1 MGHEGMAR
9 IGNRRRDCATCNNF
23 AANVRRLTAA
33 RLKAAHQAEWDE
45 LQLRVEM
52 DRRRVVIGPRAD
64 HLDAAHPALGRRD
77 RPGTRPEVQVDAP

>member
-52 DRRRVVIGPRAD
+52 DLYPSIIQSYSRQKGIKD
-64 HLDAAHPALGRRD
+64 
-77 RPGTRPEVQVDAP
+77 